1 MTSLSGRYFTKL
13 QPFYGAAAMR
23 DIDRQTYTALGMT
36 EYALMCRAGEAA
48 FQQLVSQWPEARRIL
63 VLCGTGNNGGDGW
76 VLARLA
82 ANAGLECRVALFG
95 DTSRIAGAA
104 RMAYDAW
111 CESSRGAH
119 VNAETL
125 NADDLEVGACDIV
138 IDALTGI
145 GLSGPAR
152 AAFVELITLVNGTSV
167 PVLSLDVPSGVDADT
182 GSVIGSAIHATTTM
196 TFIAHKPGLLTGAA
210 LNHIGQLVLADL
222 GAPTA
227 VFESVP
233 ADGYRI
239 SADAAGGLAAR
250 STTAHKGH
258 FGHVLVIGGNR
269 GMGGAALLAAGAA
282 LRSGAGLVS
291 LATRSEHVS
300 AALTRHPELMVTGL
314 DDAAALPALCDGK
327 SIIVIGPGLGQDD
340 WAKQCLRHAVQAGL
354 PLICDADALNVIA
367 EGVVTIPP
375 DLPLIFT
382 PHPGEAS
389 RLAGVPT
396 GEIESDRVRWAAT
409 LAERYAAVVVLKGAG
424 TVVASPF
431 EEEPPVI
438 CVGGNPGMATGGM
451 GDVLAGLI
459 GALVAQGL
467 TPIEAS
473 ALGVATHARAGD
485 LAWERFGV
493 GLTATDVADGLGVA
507 LSPNGPSA

>member
-1 MTSLSGRYFTKL
+1 MTSLSGRHFAEL
-13 QPFYGAAAMR
+13 QPFYRAAAMR
-23 DIDRQTYTALGMT
+23 EIDGQTCTALGIS

-48 FQQLVSQWPEARRIL
+48 FQVLISQWPAARRIL

-82 ANAGLECRVALFG
+82 HDAGLDCRVALFG
-95 DTSRIAGAA
+95 DSARIVGAA
-104 RMAYDAW
+104 RMAYNAW
-111 CESSRGAH
+111 CDGNMGAH
-119 VNAETL
+119 ANAETL
-125 NADDLEVGACDIV
+125 NAGDLEVGACDIL

-152 AAFVELITLVNGTSV
+152 ATFVELITLINASPV

-182 GSVIGSAIHATTTM
+182 GAVVRAAVHAAVTV
-196 TFIAHKPGLLTGAA
+196 TFITHKPGLLTGAA
-210 LNHIGQLVLADL
+210 LNHVGRLILADL
-222 GAPTA
+222 GAPSP

-239 SADAAGGLAAR
+239 SADVAGGLTAR

-258 FGHVLVIGGNR
+258 FGHVLVIGGNQ

-291 LATRSEHVS
+291 LVTRSEHIS

-314 DDAAALPALCDGK
+314 DDATALPALCDGK
-327 SIIVIGPGLGQDD
+327 SVIVIGPGLGQDD
-340 WAKQCLRHAVQAGL
+340 WAKQCLRHAVEAGL
-354 PLICDADALNVIA
+354 PLVCDADALNVIA
-367 EGVVTIPP
+367 ERMVAMPQDI
-375 DLPLIFT
+375 PLIIT

-396 GEIESDRVRWAAT
+396 GEIESDRVRWSAT

-424 TVVASPF
+424 TVIASPSK
-431 EEEPPVI
+431 EEQPVI
-438 CVGGNPGMATGGM
+438 CAGGNPGMATGGM

-467 TPIEAS
+467 TPMEAA
-473 ALGVATHARAGD
+473 ALGVAAHAGAGD
-485 LAWERFGV
+485 LAWERYGV
-493 GLTATDVADGLGVA
+493 GLTATDVADGLGVT
-507 LSPNGPSA
+507 LSPTASSA

>member
-1 MTSLSGRYFTKL
+1 
-13 QPFYGAAAMR
+13 MR
-23 DIDRQTYTALGMT
+23 QIDRKTYTALGIS

-48 FQQLVSQWPEARRIL
+48 FHELVSQWPEARRIL
-63 VLCGTGNNGGDGW
+63 VLCGIGNNGGDGW
-76 VLARLA
+76 VLAKLA
-82 ANAGLECRVALFG
+82 ATAGFECRVALFG
-95 DTSRIAGAA
+95 DAARIAGAA
-104 RMAYDAW
+104 RMAFDAW
-111 CESSRGAH
+111 CESNSGAH

-152 AAFVELITLVNGTSV
+152 AAFLELITLVNASPL

-210 LNHIGQLVLADL
+210 LNHVGQLVLADL
-222 GAPTA
+222 GAPSA

-233 ADGYRI
+233 ADGYRL
-239 SADAAGGLAAR
+239 SADAAGGLAPR

-300 AALTRHPELMVTGL
+300 AALARHPELMVTGL
-314 DDAAALPALCDGK
+314 DDAAALPGLCEGK
-327 SIIVIGPGLGQDD
+327 SIIVIGPGLGQDE
-340 WAKQCLRHAVQAGL
+340 WARQCLRHAVEAGL
-354 PLICDADALNVIA
+354 PLVCDADALNVIA
-367 EGVVTIPP
+367 EGVVTVPP
-375 DLPLIFT
+375 HIPLIIT
-382 PHPGEAS
+382 PHPGEAA

-409 LAERYAAVVVLKGAG
+409 LAERHAGVVVLKGAG
-424 TVVASPF
+424 TVVASLSK
-431 EEEPPVI
+431 EDQPVI
-438 CVGGNPGMATGGM
+438 CAGGNPGMATGGM

-459 GALVAQGL
+459 GALAAQGL
-467 TPIEAS
+467 APMEAS
-473 ALGVATHARAGD
+473 TLGVATHAWAGD
-485 LAWERFGV
+485 LAWERYGV

-507 LSPNGPSA
+507 LSPNGPLA